1 MQVQE
6 ERIWEREV
14 QHLVI
19 KEITYLTFG
28 EILPV
33 TKLVIRVKVT
43 LHLQR
48 LVSGTWTTVTTLR
61 YKSSI

>member
-14 QHLVI
+14 QNLVI
-19 KEITYLTFG
+19 MEIMYLTFG

-33 TKLVIRVKVT
+33 TELVIE
-43 LHLQR
+43 
-48 LVSGTWTTVTTLR
+48 
-61 YKSSI
+61 